1 MPTPQVTAYLDGHGV
16 AYETITYAHAYDA
29 QHVAAAAHVSGKQ
42 LAKTVVIKMDDT
54 LVMAVLPADARVD
67 CERLKATLGAAYA
80 ELAKERDF
88 KAVFGDCEVGAMPP
102 LGPLFGVDVFVDESL
117 VKEEMIAFRAGTHGE
132 LIKMSYADFE
142 RVAAPRVL
150 SLAYRQ

>member
-1 MPTPQVTAYLDGHGV
+1 MPTPEVKAYLDDRGV
-16 AYETITYAHAYDA
+16 AYETILYQHAYDS

-42 LAKTVVIKMDDT
+42 LAKTVVIKTDDK

-67 CERLKATLGAAYA
+67 CDRLKATLGVAYA

-88 KAVFGDCEVGAMPP
+88 KPLFGDCEVGAMPP
-102 LGPLFGVDVFVDESL
+102 LGPLFNVDVFVDESL
-117 VKEEMIAFRAGTHGE
+117 AEEGTIAFRAGTHGE

-150 SLAYRQ
+150 SLAYRR